1 MTTVLVDTDVISYSF
16 KRDPRARP
24 FDAYLESKN
33 VLYSFQTDAELKFW
47 ALERGWSAGRRR
59 QLETFLE
66 PYTLIGHDPDISGR
80 WAAVMH
86 EARRAGRRMLA
97 ADAWIAATALEVGVP
112 LVTNNAADFAGLGG
126 LDLISFQEDS

>member
-1 MTTVLVDTDVISYSF
+1 MTAVLVDTDVISCSF

-24 FDAYLESKN
+24 FDTYLESKN

-59 QLETFLE
+59 QLEIFLE

-80 WAAVMH
+80 WAAVMYQ
-86 EARRAGRRMLA
+86 ARRAGRRMLA

-112 LVTNNAADFAGLGG
+112 LVTNNAAGYVSLNGLE
-126 LDLISFQEDS
+126 LISFQEGS

>member
-1 MTTVLVDTDVISYSF
+1 MNAVLVDTDVISYSF

-24 FDAYLESKN
+24 FDAYLESRN
-33 VLYSFQTDAELKFW
+33 VLYSFQTDAELRFW

-112 LVTNNAADFAGLGG
+112 LVTNNAADYAGLSG
-126 LDLISFQEDS
+126 LELISFQEGP